1 MKGER
6 QPENAAREGW
16 RRILQ
21 HGMEVLLEPV
31 QQRLNMHFA
40 VADYDTGVGIA
51 RDGLNRQLGPSPT
64 PRYNRRANVG

>member
-1 MKGER
+1 MH
-6 QPENAAREGW
+6 
-16 RRILQ
+16 